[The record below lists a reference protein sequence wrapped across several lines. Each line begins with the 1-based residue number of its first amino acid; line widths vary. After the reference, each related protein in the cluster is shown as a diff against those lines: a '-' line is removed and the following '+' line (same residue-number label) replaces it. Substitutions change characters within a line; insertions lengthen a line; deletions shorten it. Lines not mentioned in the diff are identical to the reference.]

1 MEQTPKPMEST
12 KPKNR
17 TMVLAI
23 IIIVIL
29 IVVGVGVYILT
40 RPTSPPPPTGPQVA
54 INDDGGCGPT
64 DTACLFNPTSI
75 NANVSGAA
83 VVWTNKGTIG
93 HTVTTCDAS
102 NSPPSGACP
111 NMDAAGLDSFNSPTI
126 AGGGA
131 TYSHMFTKAGTY
143 YYYCAIHPSTMHGKV
158 VVS

>member
-1 MEQTPKPMEST
+1 
-12 KPKNR
+12 
-17 TMVLAI
+17 MVLAV

-29 IVVGVGVYILT
+29 VVVGVGVYFLT
-40 RPTSPPPPTGPQVA
+40 RPATTPTPTGPQVT
-54 INDDGGCGPT
+54 INDDGSCAPT

-75 NANVSGAA
+75 NANASGLA

-93 HTVTTCDAS
+93 HTITTCDTT

-111 NMDAAGLDSFNSPTI
+111 NGMDASGLDTLNPSI
-126 AGGGA
+126 AAGA
-131 TYSHMFTKAGTY
+131 TYSHVFTKAGTY

>member
-1 MEQTPKPMEST
+1 MEAA
-12 KPKNR
+12 KPKSR

-23 IIIVIL
+23 IIVVIL

-40 RPTSPPPPTGPQVA
+40 RPPPAGPTGPQVA

-126 AGGGA
+126 AGGA
-131 TYSHMFTKAGTY
+131 TYSHVFTKAGTY

-158 VVS
+158 IAS

>member
-1 MEQTPKPMEST
+1 
-12 KPKNR
+12 
-17 TMVLAI
+17 MVLAI
-23 IIIVIL
+23 IIVVIL

-40 RPTSPPPPTGPQVA
+40 RPATPPVPTGPQIA

-64 DTACLFNPTSI
+64 DTACLFAPTSI

-93 HTVTTCDAS
+93 HTVTTCDTA

-111 NMDAAGLDSFNSPTI
+111 SGMDASGLDSFNSPTI

-131 TYSHMFTKAGTY
+131 TYSHVFTKAGTY

>member
-1 MEQTPKPMEST
+1 META

-23 IIIVIL
+23 IIVVIL

-40 RPTSPPPPTGPQVA
+40 RPATPPVPTGPQIA

-64 DTACLFNPTSI
+64 DTACLFAPTSI

-93 HTVTTCDAS
+93 HTVTTCDTA

-111 NMDAAGLDSFNSPTI
+111 SGMDASGLDSFNSPTI

-131 TYSHMFTKAGTY
+131 TYSHVFTKAGTY

>member
-1 MEQTPKPMEST
+1 META

-23 IIIVIL
+23 IIVVIL

-40 RPTSPPPPTGPQVA
+40 RPATPPAPTGPQIA

-64 DTACLFNPTSI
+64 DTACLFAPTSI

-93 HTVTTCDAS
+93 HTVTTCDTA

-111 NMDAAGLDSFNSPTI
+111 SGMNASGLDSFNSPTI

-131 TYSHMFTKAGTY
+131 TYSHVFTKAGTY